1 MKPPFRFNRLAA
13 WAAAML
19 SALGL
24 AAADLRI
31 YSYGY
36 NPNMTVN
43 APNGFSVTLENVG
56 PDPASN
62 VRLKTTLP
70 SGAELIPST
79 GCTQTGAEVTCT
91 LPDLAAGRR
100 VSQWVRF
107 IPRSVAKVRVE
118 FEVLGSNDD
127 NPTNN
132 RAGYDANV
140 FPQNVLEVK
149 AGSANPA
156 PREAS
161 KGQKNLPV
169 LQFTLTNKTEVPAIF
184 DDVDQKPRI
193 YVNRIFLKASGT
205 GHDAK
210 DLTAVRLYEDTN
222 ANGRV
227 DAGERLVQTQVFPM
241 DDGTLMLE
249 GPNLYPDSPESRQV
263 TYLVTYDLDDQ
274 VRPGTLGA
282 LAAGMGLGLLAL
294 GFLAGGPA
302 QRRRRPLWWL
312 MGLTVLALAACTQP
326 APSQPE
332 PTAFTYGLKVTVVE
346 TDSASDLLEGTLPI
360 SGATLTVA
368 R

>member
-13 WAAAML
+13 WAAVML

-31 YSYGY
+31 SSYGY
-36 NPNMTVN
+36 NTSMTVN
-43 APNGFSVTLENVG
+43 TPNGFSVTLENTG

-62 VRLKTTLP
+62 VRLKATLP
-70 SGAELIPST
+70 DGAELIPST
-79 GCTQTGAEVTCT
+79 GCTQAGAEVTCT
-91 LPDLAAGRR
+91 LPDLAADRS
-100 VSQWVRF
+100 VSQRVRF
-107 IPRSVAKVRVE
+107 IPRRVAKVRVE

-132 RAGYDANV
+132 RAGYDAYV

-169 LQFTLTNKTEVPAIF
+169 LQFTLTNKTEFPAIF
-184 DDVDQKPRI
+184 DDVDQKPP
-193 YVNRIFLKASGT
+193 VHVTRIFLKASGT

-210 DLTAVRLYEDTN
+210 DLTAVRLYEDAN

-227 DAGERLVQTQVFPM
+227 DAGERLVQTLVFPT
-241 DDGTLMLE
+241 DDGTLTLG
-249 GPNLYPDSPESRQV
+249 GPSLFPNSPESRQV

-282 LAAGMGLGLLAL
+282 LVAGMGLGLLAL
-294 GFLAGGPA
+294 GFLGGPA

-312 MGLTVLALAACTQP
+312 MGLTVLTLGACTQP
-326 APSQPE
+326 ATSQPE
-332 PTAFTYGLKVTVVE
+332 PTALTYGLRVTVVE
-346 TDSASDLLEGTLPI
+346 TDSAFDLLEGTLPI
-360 SGATLTVA
+360 GGATLTVA

>member
-1 MKPPFRFNRLAA
+1 MKPPFRFNQLAA

-31 YSYGY
+31 SSYSY
-36 NPNMTVN
+36 NTSMTVN
-43 APNGFSVTLENVG
+43 APNQFSVTVENLG

-62 VRLKTTLP
+62 VRLKATLP
-70 SGAELIPST
+70 SGAELILST

-91 LPDLAAGRR
+91 LPDLASGRR
-100 VSQWVRF
+100 ISQAVRF
-107 IPRSVAKVRVE
+107 IPRNVAKVQVE
-118 FEVLGSNDD
+118 FEVQSSDD
-127 NPTNN
+127 NNPANN
-132 RAGYDANV
+132 SAGYDANI
-140 FPQNVLEVK
+140 FPQNVLEIK

-156 PREAS
+156 PRVAS

-169 LQFTLTNKTEVPAIF
+169 LQFTLTNKTEFPAIF
-184 DDVDQKPRI
+184 DDVDQKPPI

-227 DAGERLVQTQVFPM
+227 DAGERLVQTLVFPT
-241 DDGTLMLE
+241 DDGTLVLG

-294 GFLAGGPA
+294 GFLSGGPA

-312 MGLTVLALAACTQP
+312 MGLIALTLGACTQP

-332 PTAFTYGLKVTVVE
+332 PTVFTYGLKVTVVE
-346 TDSASDLLEGTLPI
+346 TDSTSDLVEGTLPI
-360 SGATLTVA
+360 GGATLTVA